1 MISCHCSFSKS
12 PSRAVCSPVTA
23 TQVLANQSGRV
34 DWVATTPS
42 RVSASSGVGTYRP
55 ATISFYVRSLLIP
68 EVASS
73 MMRAALRWSDPPS
86 VSSRGASDA
95 RLCLGG
101 WGGGVRISAS
111 HRPSWPTFSVA
122 SSFPSG
128 QIAFDDATSVTGS
141 FVTWVANVT
150 VSPGAGY
157 LNRFIVS

>member
-101 WGGGVRISAS
+101 WGGGRSNFGFT
-111 HRPSWPTFSVA
+111 PTILTDV
-122 SSFPSG
+122 
-128 QIAFDDATSVTGS
+128 
-141 FVTWVANVT
+141 
-150 VSPGAGY
+150 
-157 LNRFIVS
+157 LCRFIVSFGANCFRWCDVSYWQLRYMSCKCNSLSRSRVPE